1 MIELLKPLVVYAH
14 LLATCIALGS
24 VLLADHRLWRWR
36 HRRLNPAMVA
46 QMEETQ
52 RVVSLALAA
61 LWLSGALLIGLGYLI
76 EGNHY
81 LLNPKLWAKVSVVSL
96 LTFNGILLH
105 QVGFPLMQRA
115 AFVALSWSDQIRLAL
130 LGALSGTGW
139 LFAAFLGIA
148 RHWNHVLPYHQVM
161 TIFAIALLAATLIAL
176 TVVSGLRRLMNSRGG
191 LLDSPNGLEIQR
203 PERI

>member
-81 LLNPKLWAKVSVVSL
+81 LPVSYTH
-96 LTFNGILLH
+96 LT
-105 QVGFPLMQRA
+105 
-115 AFVALSWSDQIRLAL
+115 
-130 LGALSGTGW
+130 
-139 LFAAFLGIA
+139 
-148 RHWNHVLPYHQVM
+148 LPTNREV
-161 TIFAIALLAATLIAL
+161 
-176 TVVSGLRRLMNSRGG
+176 
-191 LLDSPNGLEIQR
+191 
-203 PERI
+203 